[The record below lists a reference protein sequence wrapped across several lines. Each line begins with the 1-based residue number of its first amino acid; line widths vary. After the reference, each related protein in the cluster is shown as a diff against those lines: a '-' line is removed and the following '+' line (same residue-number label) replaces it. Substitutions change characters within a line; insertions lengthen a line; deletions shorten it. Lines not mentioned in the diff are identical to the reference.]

1 MGPAALAQVL
11 RPLQGMF
18 PADRFPELL
27 VGLAA
32 GDDAAVYRVGA
43 DRALIQT
50 VDFFPPIVDDPY
62 DYGAIAA
69 ANAMSDVYAMG
80 GEVALALNICCFPE
94 ELPAELLQDILR
106 GGAEKVA
113 EAGGVLAGGHTVT
126 DPVLKYGLAVT
137 GFVHPERV
145 WTKAGARP
153 GDFLVLTKPLGT
165 GLTTTA
171 LKRKQLTS
179 EAIADSIAGMKRL
192 NRRAAALLRSA
203 GVRACTDVTGFSLLG
218 HGLEMAEASGV
229 RFRLA
234 LRAIPLLD
242 RTSEAVRLDAFPGGS
257 YRNREHYQSRVSFVP
272 GIDELERLLLF
283 SPETSGGLL
292 AAVPAER
299 VEALRERSAREGEP
313 LWVIGRVAEGSG
325 IEVTS
330 EEHL

>member
-11 RPLQGMF
+11 QPLQGMF

-27 VGLAA
+27 VGLAG
-32 GDDAAVYRVGA
+32 GDDAAVYRVGE

-50 VDFFPPIVDDPY
+50 VDFFPPIVDDPS
-62 DYGAIAA
+62 DYGTIAA

-80 GEVALALNICCFPE
+80 GEVCLALNICCFPE
-94 ELPAELLQDILR
+94 ELPAELLQAILR

-113 EAGGVLAGGHTVT
+113 EAGGVLAGGHTVN

-137 GFVHPERV
+137 GFVHPGQV

-179 EAIADSIAGMKRL
+179 SQIADSIASMKRL
-192 NRRAAALLRSA
+192 NRRAAALLRA
-203 GVRACTDVTGFSLLG
+203 AEARACTDVTGFSLLG
-218 HGLEMAEASGV
+218 HGLEMAEAGGV

-242 RTSEAVRLDAFPGGS
+242 RTGEAVRLDAFPGGS
-257 YRNREHYQSRVSFVP
+257 YRNREHYQARVSFVAS
-272 GIDELERLLLF
+272 IDELERLVLF

-299 VEALRERSAREGEP
+299 VEALRESSVREGEP
-313 LWVIGRVAEGSG
+313 LWVIGRVEQGGG
-325 IEVTS
+325 IEVRAD
-330 EEHL
+330 ERI

>member
-11 RPLQGMF
+11 QPLQGMF

-27 VGLAA
+27 VGLAG
-32 GDDAAVYRVGA
+32 GDDAAVYRLGE

-80 GEVALALNICCFPE
+80 GEVCLALNICCFPE
-94 ELPAELLQDILR
+94 DLPAELLREILR

-113 EAGGVLAGGHTVT
+113 EAGGVLVGGHTVT
-126 DPVLKYGLAVT
+126 DPMLKYGLAVT
-137 GFVHPERV
+137 GFAHPERI

-153 GDFLVLTKPLGT
+153 GDFLVLSKPLGT
-165 GLTTTA
+165 GLVTTA

-179 EAIADSIAGMKRL
+179 DRIADSIASMKRL
-192 NRRAAALLRSA
+192 NRRAAALLRTA
-203 GVRACTDVTGFSLLG
+203 EVHACTDVTGFSLLG

-242 RTSEAVRLDAFPGGS
+242 RTGEAVRLDAFPGGS
-257 YRNREHYQSRVSFVP
+257 YRNREHYQARVSFAQ
-272 GIDELERLLLF
+272 GIDELEGLVLF

-292 AAVPAER
+292 AAVPEER
-299 VEALRERSAREGEP
+299 VEALREGPFR
-313 LWVIGRVAEGSG
+313 VIGRVVEGAG
-325 IEVTS
+325 IVVTAD
-330 EEHL
+330 ERI

>member
-11 RPLQGMF
+11 RPLQRMF

-32 GDDAAVYRVGA
+32 GDDAAVYRVGE

-94 ELPAELLQDILR
+94 EIPAPLLQEILR

-113 EAGGVLAGGHTVT
+113 EAGGVLVGGHTVN

-137 GFVHPERV
+137 GFVRPDQV
-145 WTKAGARP
+145 WTRAGARS

-171 LKRKQLTS
+171 LKRKQLSS

-242 RTSEAVRLDAFPGGS
+242 GTGEAVRLDAFPDGS
-257 YRNREHYQSRVSFVP
+257 YRNREHYQTRVSFVP
-272 GIDELERLLLF
+272 SIGELERLVLF

-292 AAVPAER
+292 AAVPAEQM
-299 VEALRERSAREGEP
+299 EALRKDGEREGEP
-313 LWVIGRVAEGSG
+313 LWVVGRVVEGSG
-325 IEVTS
+325 VEVTS
-330 EEHL
+330 EERT

>member
-18 PADRFPELL
+18 PADRFPKLL

-69 ANAMSDVYAMG
+69 ANAMGDVYAMG

-94 ELPAELLQDILR
+94 ELPAALLQEILR

-113 EAGGVLAGGHTVT
+113 EAGGVLVGGHTVN

-137 GFVHPERV
+137 GFVHPDQV

-171 LKRKQLTS
+171 LKRKQLS
-179 EAIADSIAGMKRL
+179 SQAIAGTISGMKRL

-203 GVRACTDVTGFSLLG
+203 GTRACTDVTGFSLLG
-218 HGLEMAEASGV
+218 HALEMAEASCV

-242 RTSEAVRLDAFPGGS
+242 RTGEAVRLDAFPGGS
-257 YRNREHYQSRVSFVP
+257 YRNREYYQDRVSFVP
-272 GIDELERLLLF
+272 SIDELERLALF

-299 VEALRERSAREGEP
+299 VKALREESEREGEP
-313 LWVIGRVAEGSG
+313 LWVIGRVVEGSG
-325 IEVTS
+325 IEVSS
-330 EEHL
+330 EERA

>member
-1 MGPAALAQVL
+1 
-11 RPLQGMF
+11 
-18 PADRFPELL
+18 
-27 VGLAA
+27 
-32 GDDAAVYRVGA
+32 
-43 DRALIQT
+43 
-50 VDFFPPIVDDPY
+50 VDDPY

-113 EAGGVLAGGHTVT
+113 EAGGVLVGGHTVT

-145 WTKAGARP
+145 WTKAGARH

-171 LKRKQLTS
+171 LKRKQLSS

-192 NRRAAALLRSA
+192 NRRAAALLRTA
-203 GVRACTDVTGFSLLG
+203 EVRACTDVTGFSLLG

-242 RTSEAVRLDAFPGGS
+242 RTGEAVRLDAFPGGS
-257 YRNREHYQSRVSFVP
+257 YRNREHYQARVSFVP
-272 GIDELERLLLF
+272 SIDELERLVLF

-292 AAVPAER
+292 AAVPAEQG
-299 VEALRERSAREGEP
+299 EALRERSAREGEP

-330 EEHL
+330 EERV